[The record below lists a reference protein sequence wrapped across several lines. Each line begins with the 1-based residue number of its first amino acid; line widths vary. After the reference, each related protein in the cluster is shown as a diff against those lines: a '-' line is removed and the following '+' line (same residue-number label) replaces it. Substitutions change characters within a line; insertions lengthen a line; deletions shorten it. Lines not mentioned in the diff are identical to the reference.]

1 MKPSLRHLPHPS
13 GLPLSRAVV
22 VGSTAYLSG
31 QVAADAQ
38 GRLVGTDVTTQT
50 RHVLES
56 IQQTLA
62 ELGAG
67 MADVFKA
74 TVWLADMADFAAF
87 NQEYRRHFDAAT
99 MPARSTVQAGLF
111 PGVLVEIEVQAVV
124 DAR

>member
-1 MKPSLRHLPHPS
+1 MKAQLQHMPHPS

-22 VGSTAYLSG
+22 VGNIAVLSG
-31 QVAADAQ
+31 QVAANAQ
-38 GRLVGTDVTTQT
+38 GQLVGSDVTEQT

-56 IQQTLA
+56 IAQTLR

-67 MADVFKA
+67 MTDVFKA

-87 NQEYRRHFDAAT
+87 NQEYRRHFDAAR

-124 DAR
+124 DAG

>member
-1 MKPSLRHLPHPS
+1 MHHLSHPS

-22 VGSTAYLSG
+22 VGPIAYLSG
-31 QVAADAQ
+31 QVSVDSQ
-38 GRLVGTDVTTQT
+38 GRLVGDDVTTQT

-56 IQQTLA
+56 IRQTLA

-67 MADVFKA
+67 MPDVFKA

-87 NQEYRRHFDAAT
+87 NEEYRRHFDASR

-124 DAR
+124 GSA

>member
-1 MKPSLRHLPHPS
+1 MKPSLHHLPHPS

-38 GRLVGTDVTTQT
+38 GRRVGTDVTTQT

-124 DAR
+124 EAR

>member
-22 VGSTAYLSG
+22 VGSIAYLSG

-38 GRLVGTDVTTQT
+38 GRLVGTEVTTQT

-87 NQEYRRHFDAAT
+87 NQEYRRHFAAET

-124 DAR
+124 DPR

>member
-1 MKPSLRHLPHPS
+1 MKPVLRHMPHPS
-13 GLPLSRAVV
+13 GLPLSRAVI
-22 VGSTAYLSG
+22 VGPIAYLSG

-38 GRLVGTDVTTQT
+38 GRLVGNDVTTQT

-74 TVWLADMADFAAF
+74 SVWLADMSDFAAF

-124 DAR
+124 DGR